1 MFRLFAIQ
9 DFSIN
14 LYIVSVSCKETEIFT
29 QQIFFINL

>member
-14 LYIVSVSCKETEIFT
+14 LYIVSVSCKETEMKPYENIR
-29 QQIFFINL
+29 LD